1 MQARISPSTDTFHC
15 VLVTF
20 YCVLVDEN
28 PEHLFEQFIKV
39 LTEKQETIILDVLR
53 WHPYTLDFQ
62 MLPVEVKNQ
71 WK

>member
-53 WHPYTLDFQ
+53 
-62 MLPVEVKNQ
+62 
-71 WK
+71 